1 MKLPGLAGIYPED
14 SYVLAIHQCEARFAF
29 ELEAVLTPES
39 PAYVPPRPGE
49 QYCYA
54 MATLV
59 FPNVTAVEWIRRSGR
74 HYPDAAGEEDLGN
87 IDLLDVEGHEKEVGK
102 KTGKDAAAGKST
114 FVSLLGPQ
122 RAHEQAE
129 VLADQAASHLEILG
143 EKSKLLQELAHYV
156 VNRRA

>member
-1 MKLPGLAGIYPED
+1 MKLPGLAGIYLED

-74 HYPDAAGEEDLGN
+74 HYTDAAGEEDLGN
-87 IDLLDVEGHEKEVGK
+87 IGLLDVEGDMFTADGDWGRVRIH
-102 KTGKDAAAGKST
+102 
-114 FVSLLGPQ
+114 VSQPYIELK
-122 RAHEQAE
+122 
-129 VLADQAASHLEILG
+129 AASA
-143 EKSKLLQELAHYV
+143 SD
-156 VNRRA
+156 